1 MPNNDSILQHAPA
14 RKPRNLF
21 LAIFVG
27 TVVFIYDVFKTVSTV
42 LGVAFLIRFFLIQP
56 FYVSGQSMEPNF
68 HNNEY
73 IIVDQV
79 SYRLHAPKRGDVIV
93 FKYPLNVA
101 FSFIK
106 RVIGLPGEKISIHNS
121 AITIYNEANPQGLQ
135 LKESYVD
142 VYTGNDVDTTL
153 GADEYF
159 VLGDNRPNSSDSRQW
174 GKLPRHLIVGRVWV
188 VLYPFEDFHT
198 IATPAYTNLVNNISS
213 LMAPLLPYQ
222 VANNPAL

>member
-1 MPNNDSILQHAPA
+1 MHSEVSALHHPVYN
-14 RKPRNLF
+14 KPRNVF
-21 LAIFVG
+21 LVVFVG
-27 TVVFIYDVFKTVSTV
+27 TVVFIYDVFKTVATV

-79 SYRLHAPKRGDVIV
+79 SYRFHAPRRGDVIV

-106 RVIGLPGEKISIHNS
+106 RVIGLPGEKVSVHNGT
-121 AITIYNEANPQGLQ
+121 ITIYNQDHPSGFQ
-135 LKESYVD
+135 LKESYID
-142 VYTGNDVDTTL
+142 VTTGYDVDTTL
-153 GADEYF
+153 GTDEYF

-174 GKLPRHLIVGRVWV
+174 GKLPEHLIIGKVWV
-188 VLYPFEDFHT
+188 VLYPFEDFQT
-198 IATPAYTNLVNNISS
+198 IR
-213 LMAPLLPYQ
+213 APQYS
-222 VANNPAL
+222 AS